1 MYATVRRYEN
11 AGALADA
18 MTSKRED
25 VQKLISEVPGFVT
38 YCATREGDTITTV
51 SIYNDKAGCD
61 ESTRR
66 AREWVGENV
75 QGHLAPPEVSG
86 GDAFL
91 NFSK

>member
-18 MTSKRED
+18 MSSKRDE
-25 VQKLISEVPGFVT
+25 VQKLISEVPGFVN
-38 YCATREGDTITTV
+38 YYATREGDTITTV

-75 QGHLAPPEVSG
+75 KGHLSPPEVSG
-86 GDAFL
+86 GDVYIS
-91 NFSK
+91 FSK

>member
-1 MYATVRRYEN
+1 MYATVRRYQN

-18 MTSKRED
+18 MSSKRDD
-25 VQKLISEVPGFVT
+25 VQKLISEVPGFVN
-38 YCATREGDTITTV
+38 YYGTRDGDTITTV

-75 QGHLAPPEVSG
+75 QGHLTAPEISG
-86 GDAFL
+86 GDVFIS
-91 NFSK
+91 FSK

>member
-61 ESTRR
+61 ESTRL
-66 AREWVGENV
+66 AGGWVRENV
-75 QGHLAPPEVSG
+75 KPLPGAPDISG
-86 GDAFL
+86 GEVFI
-91 NFSK
+91 NF